1 MQKTDIENII
11 NEIKEE
17 LKQKYSDFRGL
28 YLFGSRARGDFNEN
42 SDYNIAL
49 IFDREIDW
57 RFKNEIR
64 DIIINYEIKFVIII
78 DSHIYNVNTLNN
90 PVTQF
95 RCNIIDEGR
104 FYEARA

>member
-1 MQKTDIENII
+1 MQKTEIENII

-42 SDYNIAL
+42 SDYDIAL

-57 RFKNEIR
+57 RFENEISNS
-64 DIIINYEIKFVIII
+64 ICLLMIKYDVII
-78 DSHIYNVNTLNN
+78 DQHLFNLNDILY
-90 PVTQF
+90 PKTPL
-95 RCNIIDEGR
+95 RENI
-104 FYEARA
+104 FYEGVFYDR

>member
-42 SDYNIAL
+42 SDTIL
-49 IFDREIDW
+49 
-57 RFKNEIR
+57 
-64 DIIINYEIKFVIII
+64 
-78 DSHIYNVNTLNN
+78 H
-90 PVTQF
+90 
-95 RCNIIDEGR
+95 
-104 FYEARA
+104 

>member
-42 SDYNIAL
+42 SDYDIAL
-49 IFDREIDW
+49 IFDREINW
-57 RFKNEIR
+57 RFKNEISS
-64 DIIINYEIKFVIII
+64 IILKYELEYEILFDDLLFNYKDILTPITPLRKN
-78 DSHIYNVNTLNN
+78 IYN
-90 PVTQF
+90 
-95 RCNIIDEGR
+95 EGI
-104 FYEARA
+104 FYEI